1 MTIITISRGAFSRG
15 KEVAEKVAQRLGYQS
30 VSGEVILGASHK
42 FHIPPQTLDQALHDA
57 PTFFDRLSSK
67 KQKYIAYMAS
77 EVLACFKKDNVVY
90 SGLAGPFFTNT
101 LSHVS
106 AEILAYCKND
116 NVSYF
121 GFAEQFFAGTVS
133 HLFTVRI
140 IADMEDRLLT
150 LMKEQHL
157 NREQAIHF
165 LKKEDQ
171 ARKAWSRQ
179 FYGVDTDLSLYD
191 LVIHIRKLTVDDA
204 VDIICETAAK
214 PKFRALPESQKAI
227 ENLALAAEIRAALLD
242 NYPGCAVVAQ
252 GKSVEI
258 FVRYTLHTDTMSP
271 DKVTDQVLKIPGVST
286 VSVILIPSTLFT

>member
-1 MTIITISRGAFSRG
+1 
-15 KEVAEKVAQRLGYQS
+15 
-30 VSGEVILGASHK
+30 
-42 FHIPPQTLDQALHDA
+42 
-57 PTFFDRLSSK
+57 
-67 KQKYIAYMAS
+67 
-77 EVLACFKKDNVVY
+77 
-90 SGLAGPFFTNT
+90 
-101 LSHVS
+101 
-106 AEILAYCKND
+106 
-116 NVSYF
+116 
-121 GFAEQFFAGTVS
+121 
-133 HLFTVRI
+133 
-140 IADMEDRLLT
+140 MEDRLLT

-258 FVRYTLHTDTMSP
+258 FVRYTLHTDTMIP